1 MKSLLE
7 NGAHRAPKEL
17 QIDLPPRRLPPNTPD
32 QSFGPTDLA
41 TDTLNEALGSLP
53 VLEYP
58 AGVNLFHEGLRA
70 ESAYFMTSGIVKLSC
85 LDPDGAE
92 VIVGLQRAG
101 WILGATAMILKSA
114 HITSAV
120 TLTNCSLIR
129 MSAAEFRNLL
139 KNDAHV
145 SLYLHE
151 LHARE
156 VRSRLRD
163 LMEISSRSTEY
174 RLRRLLSEVVS
185 GLQAFR
191 PTGDKNIRIPLKRWE
206 ISQLLAITP
215 EYTSRLL
222 QRLEL
227 DGLIRRNAK
236 FLEIPEPSK
245 LLSSLEPSRPID

>member
-1 MKSLLE
+1 
-7 NGAHRAPKEL
+7 
-17 QIDLPPRRLPPNTPD
+17 
-32 QSFGPTDLA
+32 
-41 TDTLNEALGSLP
+41 
-53 VLEYP
+53 
-58 AGVNLFHEGLRA
+58 
-70 ESAYFMTSGIVKLSC
+70 
-85 LDPDGAE
+85 
-92 VIVGLQRAG
+92 
-101 WILGATAMILKSA
+101 
-114 HITSAV
+114 
-120 TLTNCSLIR
+120 